1 MTTPLILS
9 GLFLFFLTLG
19 YLIQRKR
26 KPKQLKQKIRYQ
38 LIDE

>member
-9 GLFLFFLTLG
+9 GLFLLSLILG

-26 KPKQLKQKIRYQ
+26 KPKHLKEKIRYQ